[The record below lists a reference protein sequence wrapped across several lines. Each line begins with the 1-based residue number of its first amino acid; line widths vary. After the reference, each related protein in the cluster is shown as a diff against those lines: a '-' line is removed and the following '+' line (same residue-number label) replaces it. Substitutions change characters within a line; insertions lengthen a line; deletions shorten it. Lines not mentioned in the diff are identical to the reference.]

1 MATKELSPRV
11 GFDFEPKSRILRQP
25 SNDEN
30 CLVLF
35 LVQTES
41 IGKVTAVVVA
51 RIERKPVG
59 LGVGDK
65 LYEVGDVV
73 QKGLRSRRHPKI

>member
-1 MATKELSPRV
+1 MFSSPPPPKNFLQAV
-11 GFDFEPKSRILRQP
+11 GFIALESKSRIICQS

-30 CLVLF
+30 RLILF

-41 IGKVTAVVVA
+41 IGEVTAVVVA

-65 LYEVGDVV
+65 F
-73 QKGLRSRRHPKI
+73 

>member
-1 MATKELSPRV
+1 MATKELSARV
-11 GFDFEPKSRILRQP
+11 GFDLEPKSRIVRQS

-30 CLVLF
+30 RLVLF
-35 LVQTES
+35 LVQMES
-41 IGKVTAVVVA
+41 IGEVTAVVIA

-65 LYEVGDVV
+65 L
-73 QKGLRSRRHPKI
+73 

>member
-1 MATKELSPRV
+1 MATKELSPHV
-11 GFDFEPKSRILRQP
+11 GFDLEPTSRIVRQS

-30 CLVLF
+30 HLVLF

-41 IGKVTAVVVA
+41 IGEVTAVVVA

-65 LYEVGDVV
+65 L
-73 QKGLRSRRHPKI
+73 

>member
-11 GFDFEPKSRILRQP
+11 GFDLEPKSCILCQS

-30 CLVLF
+30 RLVLF
-35 LVQTES
+35 LVQTEPV
-41 IGKVTAVVVA
+41 GKVTAVVVA

-65 LYEVGDVV
+65 L
-73 QKGLRSRRHPKI
+73 

>member
-11 GFDFEPKSRILRQP
+11 GFDLEPTSRILCQS
-25 SNDEN
+25 SNNDN

-35 LVQTES
+35 LVQTEL
-41 IGKVTAVVVA
+41 IGEVTAVVVA
-51 RIERKPVG
+51 CIERKPVG

-65 LYEVGDVV
+65 L
-73 QKGLRSRRHPKI
+73 

>member
-1 MATKELSPRV
+1 MATKELSPHV
-11 GFDFEPKSRILRQP
+11 GFDLEPKSRIVRQS

-30 CLVLF
+30 RLVLF
-35 LVQTES
+35 LVQTEL
-41 IGKVTAVVVA
+41 IGEVTAVVVA

-65 LYEVGDVV
+65 L
-73 QKGLRSRRHPKI
+73 